1 MRSVRAVGA
10 AILLLALVAGVPLLL
25 AGTIGNPA
33 TGVQALLAGQVTSQA
48 AIAVLASIAWLAW
61 AQFAVATLVELVSG
75 LRLTPVP
82 RQIPGVF
89 AGQQQLARALVTAAL
104 LLAPTLVSATG
115 PLVQAASATPVVAPA
130 TLVAQQSTPA
140 TAAPTAAAAVPV
152 AATTTIT
159 LDAQGPRTWW
169 DLAQTHLGAGDRWRE
184 LWSLNEGHPQPGGVT
199 LTDPGNLRAGWTI
212 LLPAPTTAPS
222 TEASPQTTA
231 PSVGGAGVDVVVE
244 PGDSLAEIATDH
256 DMTWPQVWDANAGR
270 EQPDGERFT
279 DPDNILPGWTVTI
292 PAPPGWT
299 ASDIPDT
306 AGTVTVQPRDTLSQ
320 IAVDHGSDVTALWAA
335 NTGRPQPGGR
345 VLSDPDE
352 LQPGWT
358 LTIPTTTPTA
368 PDPAVVVATPDPLQA
383 APVPPGAGAVT
394 PDPVAV
400 TPDHVVLTPD
410 PAVVI
415 PDPAAAA
422 TSLAAP
428 HTATTVPEPAITPPT
443 VTDQASGSVETAATV
458 PAPAA
463 AVVGGEVSD
472 TVQDSA
478 GSGWQVPV
486 FAAAGGGVL
495 LAALAAA
502 ALARGRRRQ
511 FRHRRPGRAISC
523 TPGDL
528 AGMERTLLT
537 TGRRGAAD
545 VTRLDQALR
554 ALVHTL
560 SADPRGRLPEVIAAR
575 LAGDELE
582 LVLARVAQDAP
593 APWSVD
599 SSGLRWTLR
608 KDARVDYDPADR
620 DRHIAPY
627 PALVSVGYTSG
638 DHWLLDLEMI
648 GSLSLTGDPDRCLNL
663 ARFLAAELAHNSWS
677 EQLQVTLVGFGE
689 EMALLHPERLSYAA
703 DLDAA
708 VTGLRIQLDTVQEV
722 TAAAGVFVPEG
733 RLRNIAGDTWAPQV
747 LLVAPAA
754 TGDRNELDTAL
765 TTLRA
770 AAGRV
775 AVAIVLTGQHGD
787 QEAGIHDGARAST
800 CWQLSV
806 DETGM
811 LTVPPLDLKLVA
823 EQLPESEAGQLAQL
837 LALAAGTDDR
847 PMPDAVGDR
856 PWDDVADRTGGLR
869 TTITT
874 RPGPPRPP
882 VRLAGTHPAG
892 RDGSVLPLPVAD
904 YLNAAAVTE
913 DDLDTLAPELN
924 EPVRRRVLDADRTL
938 DEDLADWWNE
948 ASRTPK
954 VSVLGPVDVHAQG
967 SLDPQRPRRAWNVEV
982 VTYLT
987 VHPAGVS
994 AERFGMDLWPGE
1006 DRAHEKSKLRN
1017 AVYSARRW
1025 LGPNPRTGRD
1035 HLPANPGVSGG
1046 VYRVQDVLLDAELF
1060 RRLRLRAAAR
1070 GPEGIAD
1077 LQAALD
1083 LVTGVPF
1090 DGLRPGGYGW
1100 LAGDALDHDA
1110 VAMIV
1115 DVAHLLATHH
1125 LAAGEPERAI
1135 AAAQVALKAG
1145 SSADDALLDAAGG
1158 CFALGNRAEGGS
1170 YIRRIMANHD
1180 ADVEEEL
1187 PSRTYEILLR
1197 RGWLAS

>member
-1 MRSVRAVGA
+1 MRSVRALGA
-10 AILLLALVAGVPLLL
+10 AVVLLALVAGVPLLL
-25 AGTIGNPA
+25 AGTIGNPV

-48 AIAVLASIAWLAW
+48 VIAMLASIAWLAW

-75 LRLTPVP
+75 LRRTPVP

-104 LLAPTLVSATG
+104 LLAPTLVSAAG
-115 PLVQAASATPVVAPA
+115 PLVQAASATPITTVAAPA
-130 TLVAQQSTPA
+130 APVAQQSTLVAAAMAA
-140 TAAPTAAAAVPV
+140 TAAPAAPV
-152 AATTTIT
+152 VATTMIT

-184 LWSLNEGHPQPGGVT
+184 LWVLNEGRQQHGGVM

-212 LLPAPTTAPS
+212 LLPAPTTALDTDAA
-222 TEASPQTTA
+222 TESAAS
-231 PSVGGAGVDVVVE
+231 SVGGVGMVDVVVE
-244 PGDSLAEIATDH
+244 PGDSLAAIAADH
-256 DMTWPQVWDANAGR
+256 DLTWPQVWDANAGR
-270 EQPDGERFT
+270 EQPGGDAFT
-279 DPDNILPGWTVTI
+279 DPDEILPGWTVTI
-292 PAPPGWT
+292 PAPPGWAT
-299 ASDIPDT
+299 ADIL
-306 AGTVTVQPRDTLSQ
+306 GGVTVRPGDTLSQ
-320 IAVDHGSDVTALWAA
+320 IAADHGSDVAALWAA

-352 LQPGWT
+352 LRPGWK
-358 LTIPTTTPTA
+358 LTIPTTTATA
-368 PDPAVVVATPDPLQA
+368 PDPTVADPAAQDLPASPATPDA
-383 APVPPGAGAVT
+383 VAVT
-394 PDPVAV
+394 PDPVVV
-400 TPDHVVLTPD
+400 TAD
-410 PAVVI
+410 PSVVI
-415 PDPAAAA
+415 PGSAAAA
-422 TSLAAP
+422 TAPAAP
-428 HTATTVPEPAITPPT
+428 PTATTVPVPAHSSPPL
-443 VTDQASGSVETAATV
+443 TDQASGAADKAATV

-463 AVVGGEVSD
+463 ALVGGEVSD
-472 TVQDSA
+472 TVQDGA

-511 FRHRRPGRAISC
+511 FRHRRPGRAIAG
-523 TPGDL
+523 TPGEL
-528 AGMERTLLT
+528 AGMERALLT
-537 TGRRGAAD
+537 TGPRGAAD

-560 SADPRGRLPEVIAAR
+560 SEDPRARLPEVVAAR
-575 LAGDELE
+575 LAVDELE
-582 LVLARVAQDAP
+582 LVLARVARDAP

-608 KDARVDYDPADR
+608 KGARVEYDPADR

-627 PALVSVGYTSG
+627 PALVSVGYTGG

-648 GSLSLTGDPDRCLNL
+648 GSLSLTGNPERCLNL

-677 EQLQVTLVGFGE
+677 EQLQVTLVGFGQ
-689 EMALLHPERLSYAA
+689 EMTRLHPERLSYAA

-708 VTGLRIQLDTVQEV
+708 VTALRIQLDTVAEV
-722 TAAAGVFVPEG
+722 TAAAGVDVPEG
-733 RLRNIAGDTWAPQV
+733 RLRNVAGDTWAPQV
-747 LLVAPAA
+747 LLVAPDA
-754 TGDRNELDTAL
+754 TGDRAELDITL
-765 TTLRA
+765 ETLRA

-775 AVAIVLTGQHGD
+775 AVAVVLTGQHGEG
-787 QEAGIHDGARAST
+787 EAGIHDGDRGGT
-800 CWQLSV
+800 RWQLSV
-806 DETGM
+806 DAAGM
-811 LTVPPLDLKLVA
+811 LTVPALDLELVA

-874 RPGPPRPP
+874 RPGPQRSP
-882 VRLAGTHPAG
+882 VRLAGTDPAG
-892 RDGSVLPLPVAD
+892 RDGSVLPLPAAD
-904 YLNAAAVTE
+904 YLTSAAVTPE
-913 DDLDTLAPELN
+913 DLDALAPELT
-924 EPVRRRVLDADRTL
+924 EPVRRRVLDADRAL
-938 DEDLADWWNE
+938 DEDLADWWNPD
-948 ASRTPK
+948 SRTPK

-982 VTYLT
+982 VTYLAC
-987 VHPAGVS
+987 HPNGVT

-1035 HLPANPGVSGG
+1035 HLPANPGVAGG

-1070 GPEGIAD
+1070 GPDGGIAD
-1077 LQAALD
+1077 LQAALN